1 MTDPTPD
8 DLATLARA
16 MGYTVTLDDSG
27 GYGVVR
33 VMTERT
39 VMPTYEIGSGDDI
52 RRQVVRSVFCPHLD
66 AAQAWEVMAWL
77 MRRNCIA
84 VHGMPHCIAKGT
96 VCVEGPVDD
105 DGEIAEHDGT
115 AAGIRRAVVEAAIRV
130 AKG

>member
-8 DLATLARA
+8 DLATLARE
-16 MGYTVTLDDSG
+16 MGHTVTLDDSG

-33 VMTERT
+33 LIATSPRGGQM
-39 VMPTYEIGSGDDI
+39 
-52 RRQVVRSVFCPHLD
+52 VFRPHES

-77 MRRNCIA
+77 MRSVNCNRYRQGFIEMRPLAIA
-84 VHGMPHCIAKGT
+84 LGQSA
-96 VCVEGPVDD
+96 EDD
-105 DGEIAEHDGT
+105 TFIDHDGT

>member
-33 VMTERT
+33 VIYEYQFHGVTLRAAFN
-39 VMPTYEIGSGDDI
+39 PT
-52 RRQVVRSVFCPHLD
+52 HD

-77 MRRNCIA
+77 MNQKPLHYFDGDERQSWFELLSAGIYKMVFCEGEHIA
-84 VHGMPHCIAKGT
+84 VQSWMHY
-96 VCVEGPVDD
+96 
-105 DGEIAEHDGT
+105 GT

>member
-16 MGYTVTLDDSG
+16 MGYSVTLDDSG
-27 GYGVVR
+27 NAGVVR
-33 VMTERT
+33 VLIRKGSNLRT
-39 VMPTYEIGSGDDI
+39 
-52 RRQVVRSVFCPHLD
+52 RAVFCPHLD

-77 MRRNCIA
+77 IKSG
-84 VHGMPHCIAKGT
+84 HFHSIGT
-96 VCVEGPVDD
+96 KNVNTLGDYARVMSRSDPNRFVDKRQMLSL
-105 DGEIAEHDGT
+105 AHDGT

>member
-8 DLATLARA
+8 DLATLASA

-33 VMTERT
+33 V
-39 VMPTYEIGSGDDI
+39 VIDGGFYGVSS
-52 RRQVVRSVFCPHLD
+52 RSVFCPHLD

-77 MRRNCIA
+77 AEHRKLPTIA
-84 VHGMPHCIAKGT
+84 HRHMQ
-96 VCVEGPVDD
+96 VD
-105 DGEIAEHDGT
+105 GLPYRHDGT

>member
-33 VMTERT
+33 V
-39 VMPTYEIGSGDDI
+39 VIDGGFYGVSS
-52 RRQVVRSVFCPHLD
+52 RSVFCPHLD

-77 MRRNCIA
+77 IKSGHFHSIGTKNVNTLGDYARVMSRNN
-84 VHGMPHCIAKGT
+84 PDRW
-96 VCVEGPVDD
+96 VDKRQMLSF
-105 DGEIAEHDGT
+105 AHDGT